1 MFLVYWWIRGCIGI
15 RGCVGVY
22 LCLQKQLREDA
33 NVPVAPRELDS
44 KGDVCE
50 KERFRRVLAQSSQT
64 CSMGSPPALQLYL
77 AA

>member
-1 MFLVYWWIRGCIGI
+1 M
-15 RGCVGVY
+15 GVY

-44 KGDVCE
+44 NGDVCE
-50 KERFRRVLAQSSQT
+50 KERFRRVLGQSSQT
-64 CSMGSPPALQLYL
+64 CSMGPPPALQPYL